1 MRFQIPSINM
11 RIFFTGLLFIF
22 LIPNP
27 SALIPAAFA
36 AAPDFHTGAFLFDGA
51 DTLDVIF
58 YSAPIAYDWN
68 GDGKKDLLVGQFY
81 YGLISFYPNIGTDT
95 QPRFDGFEYLTADGN
110 IISLPYS

>member
-1 MRFQIPSINM
+1 MMNTPSYKY
-11 RIFFTGLLFIF
+11 RLFGLFIAVTICS
-22 LIPNP
+22 LP
-27 SALIPAAFA
+27 SALCSVAFA
-36 AAPDFHTGAFLFDGA
+36 TAPDFHTGAFLFDGS

-58 YSAPIAYDWN
+58 YSAPVAYDWN